1 MLKDAGFEGCAH
13 ARPGNR
19 QVLLVDAETLGVF
32 QLAPGIT
39 RENVTTEGL
48 DVNGL
53 AIGQRLRL
61 GEIELE
67 VSAVCDPCEQIEALR
82 PGLRAEMQGRRGMLC
97 RVLTGG
103 TLQRGDVIELQ
114 RENADRRKFRRR
126 LAKDSDW
133 ACGAG
138 LGHPAGDL
146 SLCLVP
152 ALRVRLVLQAAQP
165 NGIRQSHPAFPR

>member
-1 MLKDAGFEGCAH
+1 MARVLHLFRAPKRRAPMEELASAEVVKGAGLQGCAH

-19 QVLLVDAETLGVF
+19 QVLLVDAETLGAF
-32 QLAPGIT
+32 QLEPGII

-61 GEIELE
+61 GQVALE

-114 RENADRRKFRRR
+114 EKTLTAENSGAD
-126 LAKDSDW
+126 
-133 ACGAG
+133 
-138 LGHPAGDL
+138 
-146 SLCLVP
+146 
-152 ALRVRLVLQAAQP
+152 
-165 NGIRQSHPAFPR
+165 